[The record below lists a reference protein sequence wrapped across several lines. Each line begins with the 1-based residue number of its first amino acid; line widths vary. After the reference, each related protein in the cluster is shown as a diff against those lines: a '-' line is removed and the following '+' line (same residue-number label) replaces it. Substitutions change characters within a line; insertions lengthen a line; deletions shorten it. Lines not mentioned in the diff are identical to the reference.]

1 MRVAKVSRGGQVGVA
16 VKTADGIKAVFGNE
30 AVSDLDALI
39 ASGAGL
45 ARAAEA
51 AERGEAVEEASLAF
65 LPPLIRAPKIVCLG
79 LNYKDH
85 AAESGMAIP
94 EFPTVFGRFN
104 SSLVGHGAPII
115 KPSFSDQLDYEAEL
129 VAVIGK
135 GGKDITKEQALGH
148 VAAYSVFNDG
158 SVRDYQLKTPQWT
171 VGKNF
176 DDTGAFGPWL
186 VTPDELPAG
195 AAGLKIEARL
205 NGEVVQSSNT
215 AQMIFP
221 VAETIALLSRCFK
234 LEAGDLLVMGT
245 PSGVGVARNP
255 QLFMKDGDTIEIE
268 IEQIGLL
275 VNPIKAA

>member
-51 AERGEAVEEASLAF
+51 AERGEAVEETSLAF
-65 LPPLIRAPKIVCLG
+65 LPPLIRAPKIICLG

-135 GGKDITKEQALGH
+135 GGKDIAKEQALGH

-215 AQMIFP
+215 GQMIFP

>member
-135 GGKDITKEQALGH
+135 GGKDIAKEQALGH

-215 AQMIFP
+215 GQMIFP

-245 PSGVGVARNP
+245 PSGVGVARKP

-275 VNPIKAA
+275 VNPVKAA

>member
-1 MRVAKVSRGGQVGVA
+1 MRLAKVSRNGQLGIA
-16 VKTADGIKAVFGNE
+16 VQTAGGIKAVFGNT

-45 ARAAEA
+45 AQAADA
-51 AERGEAVEEASLAF
+51 AAAGETVDEASLTF
-65 LPPLIRAPKIVCLG
+65 LPPLVRAPKIICLG

-85 AAESGMAIP
+85 AAESGLAIP
-94 EFPTVFGRFN
+94 EFPTVFARFN
-104 SSLVGHGAPII
+104 TSLLGHGQPMI

-135 GGKDITKEQALGH
+135 GGQDISEDAALDH
-148 VAAYSVFNDG
+148 VVAYSVFNDG

-186 VTPDELPAG
+186 VTPDELPEG
-195 AAGLKIEARL
+195 ASGLKIEARL
-205 NGEVVQSSNT
+205 NGQIVQSSNT
-215 AQMIFP
+215 EQMIFD
-221 VAETIALLSRCFK
+221 VRRTIALLSRCFT
-234 LEAGDLLVMGT
+234 LEAGDVLVMGT
-245 PSGVGVARNP
+245 PSGVGLARSP
-255 QLFMKDGDTIEIE
+255 QLFMKDGDVIEIE
-268 IEQIGLL
+268 IEKIGLL